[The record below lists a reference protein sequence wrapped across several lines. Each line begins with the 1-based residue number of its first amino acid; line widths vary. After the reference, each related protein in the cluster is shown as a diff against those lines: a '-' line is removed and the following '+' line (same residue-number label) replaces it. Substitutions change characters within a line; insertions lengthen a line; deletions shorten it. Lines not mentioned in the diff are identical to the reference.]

1 MMPAAQSL
9 MSELDATLSKI
20 PGSRHLVILR
30 RVTDLFLVG
39 TASYTEEQIAIF
51 DDVISRLI
59 ESMDTKALI
68 ELSVRLASSGL
79 VPANVA
85 ARLSSY
91 DDIAV
96 SGPALEKSEALSEQT
111 LIEIAGKKSQKHLA
125 AIAGRPHIS
134 ETVSDILVDRGNSA
148 VSRKITTNLGA
159 RISEIGFVKLIN
171 RAKTD
176 RELAT
181 AIADRSD
188 LPAELIPFLK
198 LTLIK
203 DERPR

>member
-9 MSELDATLSKI
+9 MSELDATLNKI

-30 RVTDLFLVG
+30 RVTDLFLVN
-39 TASYTEEQIAIF
+39 TANYTEEQIAIF

-59 ESMDTKALI
+59 ENMDTKALI
-68 ELSVRLASSGL
+68 ELSVRLSSGGL

-85 ARLSSY
+85 ARLSNY

-96 SGPALEKSEALSEQT
+96 SGPALEKSESLSERT
-111 LIEIAGKKSQKHLA
+111 LVEIAGKKSQKHLA
-125 AIAGRPHIS
+125 AIAGRQHLS
-134 ETVSDILVDRGNSA
+134 EVVTDILVDRGNSA
-148 VSRKITTNLGA
+148 VSKRVTANLGA

-176 RELAT
+176 RDLAN
-181 AIADRSD
+181 AIASRND

-198 LTLIK
+198 LTLT
-203 DERPR
+203 

>member
-1 MMPAAQSL
+1 MPNMMPAAQSL

-30 RVTDLFLVG
+30 RVTDLFLVE
-39 TASYTEEQIAIF
+39 TANYTDEQIAIF

-59 ESMDTKALI
+59 ENMDTRALI
-68 ELSVRLASSGL
+68 ELSVRLASGGL

-96 SGPALEKSEALSEQT
+96 SGPALEKSENLSERT
-111 LIEIAGKKSQKHLA
+111 LVEIAGKKSQKHLA
-125 AIAGRPHIS
+125 AIAGRPRIS
-134 ETVSDILVDRGNSA
+134 ETVTDILVDRGDTA
-148 VSRKITTNLGA
+148 VSRKVSANLGA

-176 RELAT
+176 RDLAN
-181 AIADRSD
+181 AIANRGD
-188 LPAELIPFLK
+188 LPEELIPFLK
-198 LTLIK
+198 LTLT
-203 DERPR
+203 